1 MKREEKALGLKLYNT
16 LTREKEEFI
25 PLNGKQVGM
34 YVCGPTVYN
43 FFHIGNARPFLV
55 FEVLRRY
62 LQYKKYEVTYV
73 SNFTDIDDKVINKA
87 KELGSSYDK
96 IAERFIAEYF
106 CDADFLNIGRADFYP
121 RATEHVDDIIK
132 FILRLQEKGYAYV
145 VDGDVY
151 YDVSKFKDYGK
162 LSKQSIDE
170 IKAGARIEVD
180 ERKKNPYDF
189 VLWKK
194 AKEGEPE
201 WSSPWS
207 SGRPGWH
214 IECSVMSSKYLGDTF
229 DIHAGGEDLIFPH
242 HENEIAQSEA
252 ASGKLFARYWLH
264 NGYLKI
270 DNKKMSKSI
279 GNILTI
285 RELSQK
291 YDGSTIRHFLL
302 SAHYRSPLNY
312 SIEQMEQSRN
322 SIETLNNLI
331 FNLKFFSK
339 SKQIHKMIDEESKK
353 LNETV
358 DRMKEIFIEAMDDD
372 FNTPIALS
380 TLFLLAKETNIY
392 LNKTRNKNLEI
403 IKKVIQFY
411 EDFGANILGLK
422 FSSQLTG
429 QTILPEKEIE
439 HLILTR
445 EKARKNKDWETA
457 DQIRKK
463 LLGLGIV
470 IEDTADGVRWKKS

>member
-1 MKREEKALGLKLYNT
+1 M
-16 LTREKEEFI
+16 
-25 PLNGKQVGM
+25 
-34 YVCGPTVYN
+34 
-43 FFHIGNARPFLV
+43 
-55 FEVLRRY
+55 
-62 LQYKKYEVTYV
+62 
-73 SNFTDIDDKVINKA
+73 
-87 KELGSSYDK
+87 
-96 IAERFIAEYF
+96 
-106 CDADFLNIGRADFYP
+106 
-121 RATEHVDDIIK
+121 
-132 FILRLQEKGYAYV
+132 RLQEKGYAYV
-145 VDGDVY
+145 VDGDVF

-270 DNKKMSKSI
+270 DNKKMSKST

-339 SKQIHKMIDEESKK
+339 SKQIHKMIDEESK
-353 LNETV
+353 N
-358 DRMKEIFIEAMDDD
+358 
-372 FNTPIALS
+372 
-380 TLFLLAKETNIY
+380 
-392 LNKTRNKNLEI
+392 
-403 IKKVIQFY
+403 
-411 EDFGANILGLK
+411 
-422 FSSQLTG
+422 
-429 QTILPEKEIE
+429 
-439 HLILTR
+439 
-445 EKARKNKDWETA
+445 
-457 DQIRKK
+457 
-463 LLGLGIV
+463 
-470 IEDTADGVRWKKS
+470 